1 MKQLNIIFIT
11 FTLFL
16 GIFINPI
23 FCQNLNKNISELK
36 LRGFYSVEYKLSI
49 DIDKNDT
56 TWCGI
61 YMSFQNSE
69 DDLTEI
75 KSIYFTKKVDVE
87 KFIKDLKRSVE
98 YLGKKQDIS
107 FSGNGY
113 RLQFYDFT
121 KNLYIGDG
129 KKSTIIYREKDLLSL
144 INWLESL
151 DLKYLNVNNRYM
163 KTLDGSD

>member
-1 MKQLNIIFIT
+1 MKNLTSIT

-16 GIFINPI
+16 GILINPI

-61 YMSFQNSE
+61 YMSFQNSDY
-69 DDLTEI
+69 DDITEI

-98 YLGKKQDIS
+98 YLGKKQEIS

-121 KNLYIGDG
+121 KSLYIGDG

-151 DLKYLNVNNRYM
+151 DLKYL
-163 KTLDGSD
+163 K